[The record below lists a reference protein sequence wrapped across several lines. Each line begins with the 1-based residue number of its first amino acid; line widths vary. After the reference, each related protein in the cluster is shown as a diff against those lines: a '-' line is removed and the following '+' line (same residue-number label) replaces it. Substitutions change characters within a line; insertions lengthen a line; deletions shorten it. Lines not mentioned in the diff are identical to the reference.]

1 LKSNRGASS
10 ASLWPIPTP
19 PSGGSGEQFRA
30 EHLDYF
36 LCPVSPVVD
45 TYTAEFVEK
54 LPDRTGTDT
63 DDLAVRLR
71 RRIEAVVGVGPI
83 TR

>member
-36 LCPVSPVVD
+36 LCPVGDYLDLLLKIISAARG
-45 TYTAEFVEK
+45 TLRFFV
-54 LPDRTGTDT
+54 LQRTLTRPLLRG
-63 DDLAVRLR
+63 VR
-71 RRIEAVVGVGPI
+71 
-83 TR
+83 